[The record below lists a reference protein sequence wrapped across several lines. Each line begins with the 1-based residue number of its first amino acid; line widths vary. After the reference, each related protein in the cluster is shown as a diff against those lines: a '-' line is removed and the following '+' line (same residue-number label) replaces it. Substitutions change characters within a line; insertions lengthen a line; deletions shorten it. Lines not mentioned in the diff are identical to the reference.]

1 MNDSKPGS
9 TADQPVGFKT
19 VLKGELDLIAG
30 RRRGGDLVCGP
41 CPCAGGKPGEDGEFQ
56 RARQMNLVA
65 LAFSGGGIRSAAFN
79 LGFLQGLANRKVLHG
94 FDYLSTVSGGGYVGG
109 WLSALL
115 KRKSNGNPVNEE
127 RVRQLQA
134 EYLATPP
141 AGGKTM
147 ADSGFPVPESKPV
160 RFLRRYA
167 DYLDPRLGLS
177 GDTLALISLAVRNVV
192 VMQLLLVS
200 MLVAVFS
207 MLLLLGSGEWVSSH
221 SMFATADAVL
231 QPIYS
236 LGRADYTA
244 PGRWLVFPAMALLLL
259 ALVTAL
265 LSQTARKDPPK
276 DGDISRLR
284 RQLDTHVPVFFRT
297 SPNMVVSAGVLLP
310 AIASGVLMGLALE
323 SAAKNFDPMQRGYW
337 VFFPVLGYCVAWAG
351 NLLQERRKLP
361 RASIGIL
368 GGAATLGLFLCL
380 GVKPISDLL
389 ETAPFGHV
397 VAFAP
402 PIAVALQSLVITVHL
417 ALAGSTISEQNREW
431 WARAGGQGMFLALAW
446 TLASCF
452 VLYVPPLMQY
462 GMEWSFAGGG
472 LWAALTWVG
481 TRLARG
487 ADTGSKGGVLWKEMA
502 AKLAPWLFLTG
513 MLGLVAW
520 AFAGALP
527 WVKFDGCCTLAA
539 MVDGYQHSLIDVNI
553 GALWTIFGSSTAL
566 FVLLLRLVDLNIF
579 SAHSFY
585 RNRLARAFL
594 GASRKKRS
602 PNPFTG
608 FDPDDDLKLASIA
621 GQRPV
626 HLLNATLNLTVGE
639 DLAWQTRRGA
649 SFAFTPCYAGYSICT
664 SAGTQ
669 VSGYRPSAQYAGG
682 LSLATA
688 VATSGAAAS
697 PNMGFHTSMSVAAL
711 LTAFNMR
718 LARWCPNPAEDIAQS
733 QWRRASPRW
742 SAGPLFAEL
751 FGEANGRNPWVN
763 LSDGGHFD
771 NLGIYE
777 LARRRAALIVV
788 TDVGADGLYQFDDLA
803 MVVRK
808 LSVDFGV
815 ELQIAET
822 ALDRIRPPCTK
833 PGADPDKSSC
843 FSAQHWAF
851 GRIRYPDGSEPGYLV
866 YVKSSLTEDAAVDIR
881 QYRDAHPAFP
891 HESTADQWF
900 DEDQFEAY
908 RHLGQCIAEQLFDC
922 LLEDQAE
929 DQTENATASE
939 LFGVLYAKA
948 KQAFEGSGKPRD
960 PCPPARPKNDPQGD
974 QP

>member
-1 MNDSKPGS
+1 MSDSKPES
-9 TADQPVGFKT
+9 TATDQPVGFKT
-19 VLKGELDLIAG
+19 VLKGELDLVAG
-30 RRRGGDLVCGP
+30 CREGGDPMAEP
-41 CPCAGGKPGEDGEFQ
+41 CPRAETTPGEGEFQ
-56 RARQMNLVA
+56 RARKMNLTA

-115 KRKSNGNPVNEE
+115 KRKSNGIPVNEE
-127 RVRQLQA
+127 RVRQLQG

-141 AGGKTM
+141 AGGKT
-147 ADSGFPVPESKPV
+147 AGDSGFPQPESKPV

-207 MLLLLGSGEWVSSH
+207 MLFLLGRAEGVFSSWALPVAGGMLLLGISLASAIASQATRKDRPERLALPWV
-221 SMFATADAVL
+221 L
-231 QPIYS
+231 
-236 LGRADYTA
+236 
-244 PGRWLVFPAMALLLL
+244 RWLGPRARKYLEAHPNTLIAAGV
-259 ALVTAL
+259 LVPAL
-265 LSQTARKDPPK
+265 LSGALLAIGLELPTQ
-276 DGDISRLR
+276 DGGHLR
-284 RQLDTHVPVFFRT
+284 DAIWVAAP
-297 SPNMVVSAGVLLP
+297 VLLY
-310 AIASGVLMGLALE
+310 V
-323 SAAKNFDPMQRGYW
+323 AAWSPTLSR
-337 VFFPVLGYCVAWAG
+337 PRAVLGM
-351 NLLQERRKLP
+351 
-361 RASIGIL
+361 L
-368 GGAATLGLFLCL
+368 GGAATLGL
-380 GVKPISDLL
+380 LL
-389 ETAPFGHV
+389 YLAAAVLPANLAAAPFGHV

-402 PIAVALQSLVITVHL
+402 PVGVALQSLVITVHL
-417 ALAGSTISEQNREW
+417 ALAGAAISEQNREW
-431 WARAGGQGMFLALAW
+431 WARAGGQGMFLGLVW

-487 ADTGSKGGVLWKEMA
+487 ADTGSKGGVFWKEMA

-539 MVDGYQHSLIDVNI
+539 IVDGYQRSLVDENI
-553 GALWTIFGSSTAL
+553 VTLCVIFVGSAIL

-585 RNRLARAFL
+585 RNRLARTFM
-594 GASRKKRS
+594 GASRETRS

-621 GQRPV
+621 GQRPI
-626 HLLNATLNLTVGE
+626 HLINATLNLTGGE

-649 SFAFTPCYAGYSICT
+649 SFVFTPCYSGYSICT
-664 SAGTQ
+664 SMGTQ
-669 VSGYRPSAQYAGG
+669 VSGYRPSTQYAGG

-718 LARWCPNPAEDIAQS
+718 LARWCPNPARIESES
-733 QWRRASPRW
+733 QWQRESPKW

-751 FGEANGRNPWVN
+751 FGEANGRNAWVN

-788 TDVGADGLYQFDDLA
+788 TDVGAAGSYQFDDLA
-803 MVVRK
+803 MLVRK

-815 ELQIAET
+815 ELQIDEA
-822 ALDRIRPPCTK
+822 ALDQIRPPCTK
-833 PGADPDKSSC
+833 PGVDPDKSSC
-843 FSAQHWAF
+843 FSAKHWAF
-851 GRIRYPDGSEPGYLV
+851 GRICYPDGSEPGYLV
-866 YVKSSLTEDAAVDIR
+866 YVKSSLTENAAVDIR

-908 RHLGQCIAEQLFDC
+908 RHLGQCIAEQLFHC

-929 DQTENATASE
+929 DRKENATASE
-939 LFGVLYAKA
+939 LFNVLYAKA
-948 KQAFEGSGKPRD
+948 KQSFESGKPHD
-960 PCPPARPKNDPQGD
+960 PCPPAPPKNDSKGEQA
-974 QP
+974 

>member
-1 MNDSKPGS
+1 MSDSKPES
-9 TADQPVGFKT
+9 TAADQPVGFKT
-19 VLKGELDLIAG
+19 VLKGELDLVAG
-30 RRRGGDLVCGP
+30 CREGGDPMAEP
-41 CPCAGGKPGEDGEFQ
+41 CPRAETTPGEGEFQ
-56 RARQMNLVA
+56 RARKMNLTA
-65 LAFSGGGIRSAAFN
+65 LAFSGGGVRSAAFN
-79 LGFLQGLANRKVLHG
+79 LGFLQGLANRKALHG
-94 FDYLSTVSGGGYVGG
+94 FDYLSTVSGGGYVGS

-115 KRKSNGNPVNEE
+115 KRKSERAGVPVNEQW
-127 RVRQLQA
+127 VRDAQGR
-134 EYLATPP
+134 YLATPP

-147 ADSGFPVPESKPV
+147 GDSGFPVPESKPV

-207 MLLLLGSGEWVSSH
+207 LLLLLLLLGGVETV
-221 SMFATADAVL
+221 FASWEPPL
-231 QPIYS
+231 I
-236 LGRADYTA
+236 G
-244 PGRWLVFPAMALLLL
+244 GGLLLGV
-259 ALVTAL
+259 ALISAVA
-265 LSQTARKDPPK
+265 SQATRRDHPEGSPLPW
-276 DGDISRLR
+276 ILR
-284 RQLDTHVPVFFRT
+284 WVGPRT
-297 SPNMVVSAGVLLP
+297 RTYLEAHPNTLIAAGVLLP
-310 AIASGVLMGLALE
+310 ALLSGALLAIGLVLPAQKGDCLKEVIWVAL
-323 SAAKNFDPMQRGYW
+323 
-337 VFFPVLGYCVAWAG
+337 PVLLYVAAWFSTLSSLRAG
-351 NLLQERRKLP
+351 L
-361 RASIGIL
+361 SML
-368 GGAATLGLFLCL
+368 GGAFTLGLLLYL
-380 GVKPISDLL
+380 GVKLL
-389 ETAPFGHV
+389 PDYLAAAPFGHV
-397 VAFAP
+397 LAFAP
-402 PIAVALQSLVITVHL
+402 PISVALQSLVITVHL
-417 ALAGSTISEQNREW
+417 ALAGSAISEQNREW

-452 VLYVPPLMQY
+452 VLYAPPLIQY
-462 GMEWSFAGGG
+462 GMGWSFAGGG
-472 LWAALTWVG
+472 LWAALTG
-481 TRLARG
+481 IGARLAQG
-487 ADTGSKGGVLWKEMA
+487 ADTGSKGGVFWKEVL
-502 AKLAPWLFLTG
+502 AKLAPWLFLAG

-520 AFAGALP
+520 VFASALP
-527 WVKFDGCCTLAA
+527 GVKFDGCCTSAA
-539 MVDGYQHSLIDVNI
+539 MVDAYQHSLVDVNI
-553 GALWTIFGSSTAL
+553 GTLWAIFGASTFL

-585 RNRLARAFL
+585 RNRLARTFL

-608 FDPDDDLKLASIA
+608 FDMDDDLKLASIA

-626 HLLNATLNLTVGE
+626 HLINATLNLTGGE

-649 SFAFTPCYAGYSICT
+649 SFVFTPCYAGYSICT

-718 LARWCPNPAEDIAQS
+718 LARWCPNPARIESES
-733 QWRRASPRW
+733 QWRRESPKW

-751 FGEANGRNPWVN
+751 FGEANGRNAWVN

-788 TDVGADGLYQFDDLA
+788 TDVGADGSYQFDDLA
-803 MVVRK
+803 MLVRK

-815 ELQIAET
+815 ELQIDEA
-822 ALDRIRPPCTK
+822 ALDQIRPPCTK

-843 FSAQHWAF
+843 FSAKHWAF
-851 GRIRYPDGSEPGYLV
+851 GRICYPDGSEPGYLI
-866 YVKSSLTEDAAVDIR
+866 YVKSSLTQDAAVDIR

-908 RHLGQCIAEQLFDC
+908 RHLGQCIAEQLFHR

-929 DQTENATASE
+929 DRKENATASE
-939 LFGVLYAKA
+939 LFGMLYIKA
-948 KQAFEGSGKPRD
+948 KQSFERKPRD
-960 PCPPARPKNDPQGD
+960 PCPSAPPKSDSQGE
-974 QP
+974 QA